1 MLIPLLSVFLFSFE
15 QEKPRQ
21 SGAANK
27 QFLNCRTF
35 YLKTGFWYQD
45 ATM

>member
-1 MLIPLLSVFLFSFE
+1 MLLPFFPSSLSHL
-15 QEKPRQ
+15 KKKNRAN

-27 QFLNCRTF
+27 QFLKCRTF

>member
-1 MLIPLLSVFLFSFE
+1 MLIPFFPSSLHHLKKD
-15 QEKPRQ
+15 KPRQ
-21 SGAANK
+21 KGAADK
-27 QFLNCRTF
+27 QFLKCRTF